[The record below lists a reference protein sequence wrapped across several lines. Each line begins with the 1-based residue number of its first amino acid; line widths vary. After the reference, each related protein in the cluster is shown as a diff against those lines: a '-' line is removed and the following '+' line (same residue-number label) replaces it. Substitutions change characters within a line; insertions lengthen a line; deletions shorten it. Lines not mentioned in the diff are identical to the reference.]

1 MTTRRRAAWVVLGA
15 FAVVALAGTT
25 WWLTRGDR
33 TPWDRVSGSDGRT
46 VRLEY
51 TGSTC
56 RDDVRVD
63 VDEGDDEVAVTVYEV
78 VIATGCDDV
87 GVLYEVEVVLDR
99 PLGDR
104 TLVDGAC
111 RDPDLAQR
119 PGCEG
124 RTR

>member
-1 MTTRRRAAWVVLGA
+1 MRPPWALWLVGLVAAVL
-15 FAVVALAGTT
+15 LMAGS

-33 TPWDRVSGSDGRT
+33 TPWDGVVAVEGST

-51 TGSTC
+51 TGSDC
-56 RDDVRVD
+56 RDDVRLD
-63 VDEGDDEVAVTVYEV
+63 VDEGDDDVVVTVYEV
-78 VIATGCDDV
+78 VLTSGCNDV
-87 GVLYEVEVVLDR
+87 GVPYEVEAVLDA

-119 PGCEG
+119 PACQDGVG
-124 RTR
+124 D